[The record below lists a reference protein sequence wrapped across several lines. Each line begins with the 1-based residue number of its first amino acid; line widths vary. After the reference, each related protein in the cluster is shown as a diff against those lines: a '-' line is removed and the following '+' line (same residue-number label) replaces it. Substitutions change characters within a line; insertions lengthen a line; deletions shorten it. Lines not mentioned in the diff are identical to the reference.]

1 MLGEDV
7 GGTTC
12 FYGKSKLTNT
22 SWGARKYCERVYGYS
37 GPVLIAANGNTYMP
51 WASNT
56 EFGLDFKR
64 CRYFTH
70 DAMAMLME
78 IVDELNDDGTTKDG
92 CVDITPITQADPDRK
107 CPTRWWNW
115 DELGLLLLVVLLPVC
130 FCCCVGLGICL
141 CCRRKRKAK
150 ARKKRQ
156 NLPPPTA

>member
-1 MLGEDV
+1 MRVRVRLDRMRVRRRQDRLPAGRRHLLAASDQ
-7 GGTTC
+7 
-12 FYGKSKLTNT
+12 
-22 SWGARKYCERVYGYS
+22 ER
-37 GPVLIAANGNTYMP
+37 T
-51 WASNT
+51 
-56 EFGLDFKR
+56 FKR

-70 DAMAMLME
+70 DAMAMAME
-78 IVDELNDDGTTKDG
+78 IEDELNDDGTTKDG

-141 CCRRKRKAK
+141 CCRKRKAK